1 MKAVEKRG
9 RTVEEALQ
17 AALKELGAEREKV
30 EVDVLEEGNKGLF
43 GILGSK
49 EARVR
54 VRVKESKSEIAR
66 RLLEEICAALKIE
79 ARVEA
84 DGNENYIYLN
94 IKGINV
100 GALIGRR
107 GQTLEALQY
116 LINVAAGRASNDKQK
131 IILDVEDYRK
141 RREKTLR
148 ELALRLAEKVRRTKE
163 RVVLEPMS
171 SHERRVIHLALQD
184 NPFVYTRSEGE
195 DPYRKVVI
203 ASKEEY

>member
-1 MKAVEKRG
+1 MRAVEKRG

-17 AALKELGAEREKV
+17 AALQELGAERERV

-54 VRVKESKSEIAR
+54 VRVKEGKAEVAQ
-66 RLLEEICAALKIE
+66 RLLEDICAALKVQ

-84 DGNENYIYLN
+84 NGNEDYIFLN
-94 IKGINV
+94 VKGRNV
-100 GALIGRR
+100 GVLIGRR

-116 LINVAAGRASNDKQK
+116 LVNVAAGRASPEKQK

-141 RREKTLR
+141 RREETLR
-148 ELALRLAEKVRRTKE
+148 ELAFRLAEKVRRTRE
-163 RVVLEPMS
+163 RVVLEPMT

-184 NPFVYTRSEGE
+184 NPYVYTRSEGE
-195 DPYRKVVI
+195 EPYRKVVI
-203 ASKEEY
+203 LNKEE